1 MKNNKEKFSDGSK
14 EGASLLI
21 DSLLDVGTNMGAEL
35 LKDSV
40 TNMASELMIDTVS
53 SLIPGVGGAIS
64 SYKRIRTEKNLKTL
78 IFHLKENNDELIAN
92 LRKQT
97 EENREKLDS
106 LLQFILEKVI
116 DEYQE
121 EKIEYMV
128 NGYIYL
134 TDHAEITSDFVMHY
148 YDVLKQL
155 RMVDISVLRL
165 YYKNRY
171 FFDGG
176 EDRET
181 FSDVMERH
189 GMSYDQYNSVR
200 ESLRRI
206 GLLELQV
213 KDDIDD
219 DMTKLED
226 GVNQIV
232 KYIEH
237 INRNKKTR
245 APKISKIKIK
255 QRSKENIKLS
265 RFGNDF
271 YHFFG
276 DV

>member
-1 MKNNKEKFSDGSK
+1 MKTNKGKFSDGSK
-14 EGASLLI
+14 EGANLLI
-21 DSLLDVGTNMGAEL
+21 DSLLDAGTDMGAEL
-35 LKDSV
+35 LKESV

-53 SLIPGVGGAIS
+53 SLVPGIGGAIS
-64 SYKRIRTEKNLKTL
+64 SYKRIRAEKNLKTL
-78 IFHLKENNDELIAN
+78 IFHLQANNDELIAN
-92 LRKQT
+92 LSKQT
-97 EENREKLDS
+97 EENREKLDV
-106 LLQFILEKVI
+106 LLQFILETVI

-176 EDRET
+176 EERES

-206 GLLELQV
+206 GLLELEV

-219 DMTKLED
+219 DMGKLED
-226 GVNQIV
+226 GINQIV
-232 KYIEH
+232 KYIDH

-245 APKISKIKIK
+245 VPKISKVKIK

-265 RFGNDF
+265 KFGKDF
-271 YHFFG
+271 YNFFG
-276 DV
+276 DM